1 MSDKNLTN
9 RDRWLL
15 PEGIEELLP
24 PQADALENLRRQ
36 LLDCYRSWG
45 YELIMPPFIEYLESL
60 LTGTGG
66 DLDLQ
71 TFKITD
77 SLTGRQM
84 GVRADMTPQAARIDA
99 HQLKRDVPVRLC
111 YLGTVLRTHPE
122 GFAGSRT
129 PLQVGAELFGH
140 SGIDSDLEIL
150 EVMLETLALT
160 GVEPVIVDLGH
171 VGIFRGLA
179 RQAGLDAEQETALF
193 DALQRKAVPEI
204 NELLD
209 VYSSTS
215 KLSSKMKAMFS
226 ALSGLS
232 GGDEVLKEAS
242 KVLKPA
248 DKAVKSALAELVQL
262 SEQLQQ
268 RRPDVQLHYDLAE
281 LRGYN
286 YQSGIVF
293 AAYVPGFGQ
302 EVARGGRYDG
312 IGEIF
317 GRSRPATGFSADLKT
332 LIGLSSKPRCME
344 TEGTIF
350 APTDNDP
357 VLRSEVDRLRKAGE
371 RVIYSLSNQQGDG
384 SEMGCNRKLEH
395 QDGKWKVVSL

>member
-1 MSDKNLTN
+1 MTN

-111 YLGTVLRTHPE
+111 YLGTVLRTRPE
-122 GFAGSRT
+122 GFSGSRT

-179 RQAGLDAEQETALF
+179 RQAGLDAEQEAALF

-215 KLSSKMKAMFS
+215 KLSSKMKGMFS

-232 GGDEVLKEAS
+232 GGDEVLKEAG

-248 DKAVKSALAELVQL
+248 DKAVKQALEELVQI
-262 SEQLQQ
+262 SGQLLQ

-317 GRSRPATGFSADLKT
+317 GRSRSATGFSADLKT
-332 LIGLSSKPRCME
+332 LVELSKKPSCLE
-344 TEGTIF
+344 NAGTIF
-350 APTDNDP
+350 APADNDP
-357 VLRSEVDRLRKAGE
+357 ALRLEVDRLRKTGE
-371 RVIYSLSNQQGDG
+371 RVIYSLS
-384 SEMGCNRKLEH
+384 
-395 QDGKWKVVSL
+395 

>member
-111 YLGTVLRTHPE
+111 YLGTVLRTRPE

-248 DKAVKSALAELVQL
+248 DKAVKSAFAELVQL

-302 EVARGGRYDG
+302 EIARGGRYDG

-332 LIGLSSKPRCME
+332 LIGLSNKPRCME

-357 VLRSEVDRLRKAGE
+357 ALRSEVDRLRKAGE

>member
-1 MSDKNLTN
+1 MLTS

-24 PQADALENLRRQ
+24 PQAEALEHLRRQ

-60 LTGTGG
+60 LTGTGS

-111 YLGTVLRTHPE
+111 YLGTVLRTRPE

-150 EVMLETLALT
+150 EIMLETLALT
-160 GVEPVIVDLGH
+160 GVEQVIVDLGH

-179 RQAGLDAEQETALF
+179 RQAGLSVVQERTLF

-215 KLSSKMKAMFS
+215 KLSSKIKGMLS

-232 GGDEVLKEAS
+232 GDVEVLKEAA
-242 KVLKPA
+242 KALKPA
-248 DKAVKSALAELVQL
+248 DKVVKQALEELVQI
-262 SEQLQQ
+262 SGRLQQ

-281 LRGYN
+281 LQGYN

-293 AAYVPGFGQ
+293 SAYTPGFGQ
-302 EVARGGRYDG
+302 EIARGGRYDG

-332 LIGLSSKPRCME
+332 LIELSTKPRCLE

-350 APTDNDP
+350 APVNDD
-357 VLRSEVDRLRKAGE
+357 EALRKEIRKLRLKGE
-371 RVIYSLSNQQGDG
+371 RVISALSDQQGDG
-384 SEMGCNRKLEH
+384 GEMGCNRKLELNN
-395 QDGKWKVVSL
+395 GKWKIVSL

>member
-1 MSDKNLTN
+1 MTN

-111 YLGTVLRTHPE
+111 YLGTVLRTRPE
-122 GFAGSRT
+122 GFSGSRT

-179 RQAGLDAEQETALF
+179 RQAGLDAEQEAALF

-215 KLSSKMKAMFS
+215 KLSSKMKGMFS

-232 GGDEVLKEAS
+232 GGDEVLKEAG

-248 DKAVKSALAELVQL
+248 DKAVKQALEELVQI
-262 SEQLQQ
+262 SGQLLQ

-317 GRSRPATGFSADLKT
+317 GRSRSATGFSADLKT
-332 LIGLSSKPRCME
+332 LVELSKKPSCLE
-344 TEGTIF
+344 NAGTIF
-350 APTDNDP
+350 APADNDP
-357 VLRSEVDRLRKAGE
+357 ALRLEVDRLRKTGE
-371 RVIYSLSNQQGDG
+371 RVIYSLSNQQGGG
-384 SEMGCNRKLEH
+384 SEMGCNRKLEQ
-395 QDGKWKVVSL
+395 QDGQWKIVSL